1 MVQQLQTGVPQ
12 AETLTARF
20 RRRGKSAWA
29 AWLSLPDDE
38 RRCIRQWAMWTV
50 LGTIVFAKP
59 LFRLVM
65 LASETP
71 LHSHI
76 PLVPVIAAYLLY
88 QQREKLPG
96 SGRPAWALAAL
107 AVSVS
112 AVAVASGWRAS
123 AGSTDA
129 LALFTFG
136 YVTYIVA
143 GGFIFFGRPWMASA
157 AFPLAFLVFFVP
169 LPDAAVA
176 WIEQALVL
184 ASADVSAWML
194 HATGTPM
201 LREGTVFRL
210 PTIVL
215 EVARECSGIR
225 STWVLF
231 ITSAVA
237 SHMFLKS
244 PWRRFALIAFV
255 IPLGILRNGFR
266 ILVIA
271 LLCVHVGPH
280 MVDSFIH
287 HQGGPIFFLLSLV
300 PLFLLLTWLRRRDQR
315 RFTNAAKKEPLPCHQ

>member
-1 MVQQLQTGVPQ
+1 MVQQLETGVPQ
-12 AETLTARF
+12 ADTLTARF

-38 RRCIRQWAMWTV
+38 RRRIRQWAMWTL
-50 LGTIVFAKP
+50 LGTLVFAQP
-59 LFRLVM
+59 LFRLVV

-88 QQREKLPG
+88 QQRDKLPAH
-96 SGRPAWALAAL
+96 GRPAWALAAL
-107 AVSVS
+107 AGSVS
-112 AVAVASGWRAS
+112 AVAIAAGWRAS
-123 AGSTDA
+123 AGSTNE

-136 YVTYIVA
+136 YLTYIAA
-143 GGFIFFGRPWMASA
+143 GGFLFLGQQWIVRAV
-157 AFPLAFLVFFVP
+157 FPLSFLIFIVP
-169 LPDAAVA
+169 LPDAAVV
-176 WIEQALVL
+176 WLEDALVL
-184 ASADVSAWML
+184 ASADVSAWLL

-231 ITSAVA
+231 ITSLVA

-244 PWRRFALIAFV
+244 PWHRLALVAFV
-255 IPLGILRNGFR
+255 IPLGILRNGVR
-266 ILVIA
+266 ILVLS
-271 LLCVHVGPH
+271 LLCVHIGPH
-280 MVDSFIH
+280 MIDSVIH
-287 HQGGPIFFLLSLV
+287 HRGGPIFFLLSLV
-300 PLFLLLTWLRRRDQR
+300 PLFLFLSWLRRREQR
-315 RFTNAAKKEPLPCHQ
+315 